1 MSKHHKDYPLTD
13 YLNSINFTKEDLR
26 ERGEDWMRKYP
37 PYIVNKCFSGFKE
50 TVLYANALNEFH
62 QLDNDLQYSFYLN
75 SLRKKRRFSPWQRKD
90 RLIILTSSKNT
101 SSIQMKKH
109 GMRFVF

>member
-13 YLNSINFTKEDLR
+13 YLNSINHTKEDLR
-26 ERGEDWMRKYP
+26 ERGDDWMKKYP
-37 PYIVNKCFSGFKE
+37 PFIVNKCFSGFKE

-90 RLIILTSSKNT
+90 KIENLDLIKNT

-109 GMRFVF
+109 GCT